1 MMNIDVES
9 SEGRSNN

>member
-1 MMNIDVES
+1 MNIDVES